1 MKKINS
7 EKSTQDKLISSIL
20 NGYLLL
26 IIIFCS
32 ILLSIAIFKL
42 NDWMSLKL
50 DNTMTGY
57 IAIIGS
63 LPTVYLWIVKER
75 KKEEELKNKQ
85 QEINQIKVSEL
96 NKVYVDAVNQFYN
109 EKTFIAGAYALL
121 ALVDDWINM
130 SKEYDEKA
138 KDYYPRV
145 SQISSILFAKQKEN
159 CKNDLFNSIILELFN
174 KIVQLEKNINNFSF
188 NWSKVSLKNLKIS
201 NFDFKNSQLNGI
213 KIVDSEFI
221 DVKMT
226 NISFANAILTNNDFS
241 FEDLTDAN
249 LRGTNLSNSIFI
261 GSDLESANLSSAKL
275 IQADLGHAELSAADL
290 SAADLSAA
298 DLSFAVLNGANL
310 INADLSYANF
320 EGAELNNAILSHATL
335 NQAKFK
341 DADIKHT
348 VFESNILIE
357 KNKKIISKGGI

>member
-290 SAADLSAA
+290 SAADLS
-298 DLSFAVLNGANL
+298 FAVLNGANL